1 MRRKIFKKMLA
12 ALLAGTM
19 LMSVAGCGSDT
30 SNDENT
36 VKESEESQ
44 GVSTETVQDEE
55 SYFNAE
61 GYPICDEPITIT
73 VSGQNVSTDGW
84 NNTDMVAE
92 IEKQFGIIM
101 DCSEF
106 ESEAWSTQFT
116 LMVSSDELPDLILSS
131 GQDKSVI
138 DEYGQEGYFL
148 ALNEYLDY
156 MPNFKAFL
164 EEHPDYEAYLTSSD
178 GNIYGLTQY
187 NENEITKLQRTFING
202 EWLENVNMEVPTNV
216 DELYDV
222 LKAFKEQDANGNGDP
237 DDEIPLSG
245 GLIYL
250 TPFLHA
256 FGIFSNDMTYSPYVD
271 EDGNVILGQATDNYK
286 AMLQYLHKLYEE
298 GLYDVDALVQSNDE
312 FNTKGA
318 EERLGMYTTGSAP
331 YVVAGRDDTYDAIW
345 EYLGGLTSDYN
356 DVRAAVYNSGVGTSV
371 KIAVSADTE
380 YPEAVCR
387 LIDYFYSD
395 EGSIVASKGFIGVS
409 CEMIPSAVDES
420 QNVVN
425 ALNLDEANYSS
436 AEEYRYKKGIINEG
450 FNVRRLYYGS
460 IYQIMADMTDEQV
473 NEALSEGVVYDWGAK
488 MEAGRRELTA
498 VDVFPTLVYTADE
511 SNRLNT
517 LKTDITMYVEQAC
530 GQFIT
535 GELDIEEN
543 WDTYISTLESIGLDE
558 IVAIEQ
564 AAYDRAYN

>member
-73 VSGQNVSTDGW
+73 VSGQNYNTDSW
-84 NNTDMVAE
+84 NDTDMVAE

-116 LMVSSDELPDLILSS
+116 LMLSSDDLPDLILSS
-131 GQDKSVI
+131 GQEKSVV

-202 EWLENVNMEVPTNV
+202 AWLENVNMEVPTNV

-245 GLIYL
+245 GLTTL

-256 FGIFSNDMTYSPYVD
+256 FGIFSNDLLYSPYVD

-312 FNTKGA
+312 FNAKGA
-318 EERLGMYTTGSAP
+318 EERLGMYTTGGAP
-331 YVVAGRDDTYDAIW
+331 YVVAGRDDTYDKLW
-345 EYLGGLTSDYN
+345 KYVGGLTSDYN
-356 DVRAAVYNSGVGTSV
+356 DVRAAVYNSGVGTTV
-371 KIAVSADTE
+371 KVAVSADTE

-395 EGSIVASKGFIGVS
+395 EGSIVGSRGFVGVS
-409 CEMIPSAVDES
+409 SEMSPSAVDES
-420 QNVVN
+420 QMVVS

-436 AEEYRYKKGIINEG
+436 AEEYRYRKGIINEG
-450 FNVRRLYYGS
+450 FNVRRFYYGS
-460 IYQIMADMTDEQV
+460 IYQVMAAMTDEQV
-473 NEALSEGVVYDWGAK
+473 NEAISEGVIYDWSAS

-511 SNRLNT
+511 SDRLNT

-543 WDTYISTLESIGLDE
+543 WNTYISTLESNGLDE